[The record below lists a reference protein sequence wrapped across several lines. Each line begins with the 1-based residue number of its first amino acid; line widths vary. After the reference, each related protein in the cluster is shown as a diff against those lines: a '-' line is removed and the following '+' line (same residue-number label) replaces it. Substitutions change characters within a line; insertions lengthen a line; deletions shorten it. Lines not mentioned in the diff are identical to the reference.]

1 MIHANSTCS
10 RGLHQ
15 NLFRKGGAEMEET
28 RERTVAAFFDREKN
42 RRSSTKDYG
51 DRWTD
56 GERKSTSNG
65 MMKRV

>member
-1 MIHANSTCS
+1 M
-10 RGLHQ
+10 R
-15 NLFRKGGAEMEET
+15 RK
-28 RERTVAAFFDREKN
+28 RENEPVAAFFDREKN

-65 MMKRV
+65 MMKRGYRRGTWSSGKRFHRENN